1 MRKLILWTVEHPTLT
16 ASLCLLTVFL
26 LLNLLAFR
34 HAWTMTHFATA
45 GRRAQR
51 MENWRDRGGP
61 LSLFEKVH
69 LAVNGVALER
79 PAEAARPDALDLPY
93 EVHVY
98 GGEGG
103 RLAAWHI
110 PHEHAAGLV
119 VLFHGYASGKA
130 RLLPEA
136 RAFHDLGYACFLVDF
151 RGSGGSDGD
160 RTSVGY
166 HEADDV
172 VRTVAY
178 VRQRWPNESLI
189 LFGQSMG
196 AAAVLRA
203 LSRHALEPDAVVLEC
218 PFDRLLSTVEARF
231 ASTGLPRFP
240 AAQLLVFWGGLQH
253 GYNGFEHNPVEYAR
267 RVTCPVLLLH
277 GRGDPRVS
285 CGQIESIYRN
295 LAGKKQLHFFDG
307 AGHESYAARWLE
319 EWKGCVAHFLR
330 LYPKFFFCEKSSHP

>member
-1 MRKLILWTVEHPTLT
+1 MCKLILWMAERPTLT
-16 ASLCLLTVFL
+16 ASLCVLTVFL

-34 HAWTMTHFATA
+34 HAWAMTHYATA
-45 GRRAQR
+45 NRRAR
-51 MENWRDRGGP
+51 KIESGRERSGP
-61 LSLFEKVH
+61 LSLFEKVR
-69 LAVNGVALER
+69 LTVNGVVVER
-79 PAEAARPDALDLPY
+79 PAEEMRPDEMDLPY

-98 GGEGG
+98 QGGGG

-119 VLFHGYASGKA
+119 VLFHGYAAGKA

-160 RTSVGY
+160 RTSIGY

-172 VRTVAY
+172 MRSVAY
-178 VRQRWPNESLI
+178 TRECWPGEPLI

-203 LSRHALEPDAVVLEC
+203 LSQHALEVDAVVLEC

-231 ASTGLPRFP
+231 ASTGLPSFP
-240 AAQLLVFWGGLQH
+240 AAHLLVFWGGLQH
-253 GYNGFEHNPVEYAR
+253 GYNGFDHNPVEYAR

-277 GRGDPRVS
+277 GRGDQRVS
-285 CGQIESIYRN
+285 CGQIESIYRH
-295 LAGKKQLHFFDG
+295 LAGEKRLHIFDG
-307 AGHESYAARWLE
+307 VGHESYAACRSE
-319 EWKGCVAHFLR
+319 EWKEYVGRFLHR
-330 LYPKFFFCEKSSHP
+330 RVLVE